1 VHHPITRRIK
11 SLLTLPLLM
20 GAALVAPTQDATSKL
35 APDLGDRIENRLDN
49 RGDRIEHRFDR
60 RGDRTDNRLDRR
72 GERIDNRLDRRGRH
86 AGDGQA
92 RPRRR

>member
-1 VHHPITRRIK
+1 MRKIP
-11 SLLTLPLLM
+11 LLTLPLLM
-20 GAALVAPTQDATSKL
+20 GAALVAQAQDATSKL

-49 RGDRIEHRFDR
+49 RGDRI
-60 RGDRTDNRLDRR
+60 
-72 GERIDNRLDRRGRH
+72 DNRLDRRGRH